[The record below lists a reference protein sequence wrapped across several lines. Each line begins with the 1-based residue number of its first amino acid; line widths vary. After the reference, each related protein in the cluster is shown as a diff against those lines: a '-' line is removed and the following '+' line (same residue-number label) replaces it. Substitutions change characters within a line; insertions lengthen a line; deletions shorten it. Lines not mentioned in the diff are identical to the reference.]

1 MQIYS
6 RSSLLALA
14 GLFTSLV
21 ILVAPITQAIA
32 QESHGIKLEST
43 RVIYPSTAKNGINF
57 TVTNQTS
64 DLFLLQA
71 RVIPWDKV
79 EQNSNNKNSDQDV
92 AVNQNIAVNTDN
104 KIIEETTITDVEAP
118 FIVLPPLTRFE
129 PEEAKTLYI
138 RLTKKNL
145 PQDRESVFTLSLK
158 TIPSQSTPKEA
169 VLEGKTKMV
178 LAIENNLKLFYRPEG
193 IENIGDEDRAKA
205 LSFSLQG
212 SSLIVKNPTPYYI
225 TLNKVTLDSH
235 EISLEKQRMLAP
247 FSDEIY
253 PLPSSHYKKVSW
265 QIIDDY
271 GQATPLETKSLN

>member
-6 RSSLLALA
+6 RSSLLA

-21 ILVAPITQAIA
+21 ILVAPMTQAIA
-32 QESHGIKLEST
+32 QESNGVKLEST
-43 RVIYPSTAKNGINF
+43 RVIYPGTAKNGINF

-71 RVIPWDKV
+71 RVIPWGKI
-79 EQNSNNKNSDQDV
+79 EQNNNKNSVQD
-92 AVNQNIAVNTDN
+92 IAVNTEN
-104 KIIEETTITDVEAP
+104 KAIEETAITDIETP

-138 RLTKKNL
+138 RLTKNNL

-158 TIPSQSTPKEA
+158 TIPSQSTPENA

-235 EISLEKQRMLAP
+235 EISLEKQRMLTP

-271 GQATPLETKSLN
+271 GQSTPLETKSLN